1 MYHKSNPLLVILSVL
16 MSFTAFAGFN
26 DGPYIYPDKN
36 GYRADLICQGK
47 KRTFVIKEHKAI
59 DFCGRSMKLN
69 LVSNAPT
76 ETVYSGAFPVV
87 ALSDIHGQHALM
99 MQLLKAN
106 KIIDQNGNWIFGKG
120 HLVITGDIFDRGS
133 QVTESLWY
141 IKWLENEAAKFG
153 GAVHFLLGNHE
164 VMVLNGDLRYLHKK
178 YEQTASLMNKPFD
191 QLFSKDSVLGQW
203 LRSKNVVIK
212 INNNV
217 FLHGGFHHE
226 TLKYDIGLKDIN
238 KIFREELV
246 EQELSSK
253 KRSELGQ
260 FLHGRKGPI
269 WHRGFFSEE
278 QKAQLAPLLARFS
291 ASRFI
296 VGHTSHKTVISRYN
310 GKVIGVDSSIKLGHK
325 GELLFIEED
334 GYWRADMQG
343 KRTPLFAK

>member
-1 MYHKSNPLLVILSVL
+1 MCHKSNLFLAILSVL
-16 MSFTAFAGFN
+16 VSFMAVAKFN

-36 GYRADLICQGK
+36 GYRADLVCQGK
-47 KRTFVIKEHKAI
+47 KQSFLIKEDKTI
-59 DFCGRSMKLN
+59 DFCGRSMKLS
-69 LVSNAPT
+69 LVPNAPT
-76 ETVYSGAFPVV
+76 ETVYSGTFPVV

-106 KIIDQNGNWIFGKG
+106 KVIDQHGNWIFGKG

-141 IKWLENEAAKFG
+141 IKWLESEAAKSG

-191 QLFSKDSVLGQW
+191 QLFSKDSVLGLW

-217 FLHGGFHHE
+217 YLHGGFHHE
-226 TLKYDIGLKDIN
+226 TLKYDIGLEGIN
-238 KIFREELV
+238 KVFREELV
-246 EQELSSK
+246 EQELRSK
-253 KRSELGQ
+253 KRSQLGA

-278 QKAQLAPLLARFS
+278 HKVQLAPLLARFS
-291 ASRFI
+291 ANRFI
-296 VGHTSHKTVISRYN
+296 VGHTSHKAVISRHN
-310 GKVIGVDSSIKLGHK
+310 GKVIGVDSSIKLGQK
-325 GELLFIEED
+325 GELLFIEKD

-343 KRTPLFAK
+343 KRTPLFAN